1 MNKGFRYT
9 AFIVL
14 VGLLVLIRVFEA
26 QLFYVPYLAFFKNDY
41 LYIDSPRQEVFKLA
55 AFTTLRYVLNSVISL
70 GILFVLFKD
79 LSIIKFSVLIYVLA
93 YVVFMSLFL
102 YFIIYLK
109 QYFIS
114 FRYVLNSLISLCILF
129 VLFKDLS
136 IIKFSVLIYAL
147 AYVVFMSL
155 FLYFVIH
162 PKQEDY
168 YLFFNVRRFLIQ
180 PLMALLLIPAFYYHK
195 QRL

>member
-1 MNKGFRYT
+1 MNKGFKYIV
-9 AFIVL
+9 FFVL
-14 VGLLVLIRVFEA
+14 VGLLVLIRVFEE
-26 QLFYVPYLAFFKNDY
+26 QLFYDPYLAFFKNDY

-55 AFTTLRYVLNSVISL
+55 AFTTLRYVLNTVISL

-79 LSIIKFSVLIYVLA
+79 LSIIKFSVLV
-93 YVVFMSLFL
+93 
-102 YFIIYLK
+102 
-109 QYFIS
+109 
-114 FRYVLNSLISLCILF
+114 
-129 VLFKDLS
+129 
-136 IIKFSVLIYAL
+136 YAL

-180 PLMALLLIPAFYYHK
+180 PLLALLLIPAFYYHK